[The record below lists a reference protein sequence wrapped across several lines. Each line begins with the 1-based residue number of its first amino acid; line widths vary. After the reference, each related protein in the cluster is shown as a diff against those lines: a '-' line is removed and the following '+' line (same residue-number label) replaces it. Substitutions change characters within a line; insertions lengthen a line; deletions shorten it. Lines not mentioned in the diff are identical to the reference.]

1 MITLFHW
8 EPNANSGKPMLA
20 LMEKGVPFESHYT
33 DLLRFDQ
40 HTPEYLAL
48 NPSGQIPTMIHDGLV
63 LTESTAIME
72 YVDDAFEGPPL
83 RPADAWERWN
93 MRRWC
98 KLLDEYYGPSLS
110 MIGWS
115 VFVGPMVRDRDPDE
129 LRAALDRI
137 PTPERRKA
145 WEMAIYNLFTAEQ
158 LAESRRRVTFAA
170 GLMEDALSRTPWL
183 AGGSYSLADIDGFN
197 MCYALPLSLPDVA
210 NDKVTPHLLEWLR
223 KIYERP
229 AVKETFAL
237 GRTQMAER
245 VSYLAR

>member
-1 MITLFHW
+1 
-8 EPNANSGKPMLA
+8 MLA
-20 LMEKGVPFESHYT
+20 LMEKGIPFESHYT

-137 PTPERRKA
+137 PTPERRRA
-145 WEMAIYNLFTAEQ
+145 WEMAIYNLFTEEQ
-158 LAESRRRVTFAA
+158 LGESRRRVTWAA
-170 GLMEDALSRTPWL
+170 GQIEEALSHTPWL
-183 AGGSYSLADIDGFN
+183 AGSTYSLADIDGFN
-197 MCYALPLSLPDVA
+197 MCYALPLSLPEVA
-210 NDKVTPHLLEWLR
+210 SDKTTPYLLEWLR
-223 KIYERP
+223 KMYERP
-229 AVKETFAL
+229 AVKKTFAL

-245 VSYLAR
+245 VTYLAR

>member
-72 YVDDAFEGPPL
+72 YVDDAFEGPQL

-115 VFVGPMVRDRDPDE
+115 IFVGPMVRDRDPAE
-129 LRAALDRI
+129 LRAAIDRI

-145 WEMAIYNLFTAEQ
+145 WETAIYNLFTEEQ
-158 LAESRRRVTFAA
+158 LAESRRRVAFAA
-170 GLMEDALSRTPWL
+170 RLIEEALSRTPWL
-183 AGGSYSLADIDGFN
+183 AGSTYSLADIDGFN
-197 MCYALPLSLPDVA
+197 MCYALPLSLPEAA
-210 NDKVTPHLLEWLR
+210 NDEASPHLLEWLR
-223 KIYERP
+223 RMYERP
-229 AVKETFAL
+229 AVKKTFAL